1 MENNRKMATTTTQTL
16 NSCSNYTD
24 DMPVYVSIL
33 ERPKKPSGRP
43 KTCTLT
49 DEEKLER
56 LRRNYKKYYYANPER
71 EIARK
76 KKENEFKTSKERN

>member
-1 MENNRKMATTTTQTL
+1 MATLQPQAL
-16 NSCSNYTD
+16 NKSFENQYD
-24 DMPVYVSIL
+24 VPDYISIY
-33 ERPKKPSGRP
+33 ERPKLQRGRP

-56 LRRNYKKYYYANPER
+56 LRRNYNNYYYANPER

-76 KKENEFKTSKERN
+76 QKEREF

>member
-1 MENNRKMATTTTQTL
+1 MATTTTQTF
-16 NSCSNYTD
+16 NPCFNYTD
-24 DMPVYVSIL
+24 DMPVYVSIF
-33 ERPKKPSGRP
+33 ERPKLQRGRP

-56 LRRNYKKYYYANPER
+56 LIRNYKKYYYANPER

-76 KKENEFKTSKERN
+76 KKENEIQKGKETNK